1 MFLIVLLQLTLASS
15 FIVSKFLL
23 GFVPPFLLVGLRMTT
38 GGVILLL
45 YTALFNRSAFYITKR
60 NIIPLVS
67 AALFGIYI
75 TNGFESWGLKYTVA
89 AKAYFIYNLGPF
101 FAALLGYLFFS
112 EKMTRN
118 KWIGLA
124 IGFVG
129 FIPLI
134 YNDLRSDNIL
144 INTLPELAI
153 LVAAGA
159 MVLGIVAKKKLVV
172 FQHYSMIMANGLL
185 LFFGGLISV
194 STGLYTETIAWGSI
208 LATPSLYWLL
218 PLNVTLTC
226 LIAYNMYG
234 ILVTRYSV
242 TFISFSEF
250 LGIFL
255 VAFLGWAFLG
265 ETISNAFWVAFV
277 LVAIGMYV
285 FYKEELRQRTMQSLF
300 DEVKRL
306 K

>member
-118 KWIGLA
+118 KWIGLL
-124 IGFVG
+124 VG
-129 FIPLI
+129 FCGFFPLI
-134 YNDLRSDNIL
+134 FNDLLTQHALLNS
-144 INTLPELAI
+144 LPELA
-153 LVAAGA
+153 LLCSAAATVG
-159 MVLGIVAKKKLVV
+159 GWISKKKLVYS
-172 FQHYSMIMANGLL
+172 QHYSVVMANGVTMVC
-185 LFFGGLISV
+185 GGLGALV
-194 STGLYTETIAWGSI
+194 TAGLSESFDLGVIVANPTFYI
-208 LATPSLYWLL
+208 LFAVNVLLTCIIGYNLYGWLL
-218 PLNVTLTC
+218 KS
-226 LIAYNMYG
+226 
-234 ILVTRYSV
+234 YSA
-242 TFISFSEF
+242 TYTAFSGF
-250 LGIFL
+250 LGTLFDGL
-255 VAFLGWAFLG
+255 LGFIFLG
-265 ETISNAFWVAFV
+265 ETLTWAFWTAFIIVAFG
-277 LVAIGMYV
+277 VAI
-285 FYKEELRQRTMQSLF
+285 FHQEEK
-300 DEVKRL
+300 KRL
-306 K
+306 REEI

>member
-1 MFLIVLLQLTLASS
+1 VIYIILFRTALACS
-15 FIVSKFLL
+15 FVVSKALL
-23 GFVPPFLLVGLRMTT
+23 DFVPPFLLAGTRMTI
-38 GGVILLL
+38 GGTLCLAYV
-45 YTALFNRSAFYITKR
+45 YFFNPSSFYIKKK
-60 NIIPLVS
+60 NVLALIAVIICSGFL
-67 AALFGIYI
+67 
-75 TNGFESWGLKYTVA
+75 TNGLEAWGLSQTIA
-89 AKAYFIYNLGPF
+89 AKAYFIYNFSPF
-101 FAALLGYLFFS
+101 IAALFGFLFFH

-255 VAFLGWAFLG
+255 VVFLGWAFLG

>member
-1 MFLIVLLQLTLASS
+1 VIYIILFRTALACS
-15 FIVSKFLL
+15 FVVSKALL
-23 GFVPPFLLVGLRMTT
+23 DFVPPFLLAGTRMTI
-38 GGVILLL
+38 GGTLCLAYV
-45 YTALFNRSAFYITKR
+45 YFFNPSSFYIKKK
-60 NIIPLVS
+60 NVLALIAVIICSGFL
-67 AALFGIYI
+67 
-75 TNGFESWGLKYTVA
+75 TNGLEAWGLSQTIA
-89 AKAYFIYNLGPF
+89 AKAYFIYNFSPF
-101 FAALLGYLFFS
+101 IAALFGFLFFH

-194 STGLYTETIAWGSI
+194 STGLYTDI
-208 LATPSLYWLL
+208 
-218 PLNVTLTC
+218 TLTC

-234 ILVTRYSV
+234 ILVQRYSV